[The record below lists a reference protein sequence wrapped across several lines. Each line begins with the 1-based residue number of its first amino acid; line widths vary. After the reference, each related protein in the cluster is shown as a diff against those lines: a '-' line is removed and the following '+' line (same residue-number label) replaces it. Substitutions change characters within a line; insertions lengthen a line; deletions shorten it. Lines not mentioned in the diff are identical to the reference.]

1 MNQPVEELVAD
12 TVELRIP
19 CRAEWVALARLAVAA
34 VANRAKLTIEEIED
48 VKLAVAE
55 ACTAVIQQ
63 DTPGEYIALTC
74 EMLPGA
80 LRLHVRDGGNHE
92 PRTDAPAAMDYDEAR
107 VVGLGVFLI
116 RTLMDEVSYEQHPER
131 GTDLVMVKRFAPGR

>member
-1 MNQPVEELVAD
+1 VNQPLEEATSD

-34 VANRAKLTIEEIED
+34 VANRLKLTIEEIED
-48 VKLAVAE
+48 LKLAVAE
-55 ACTAVIQQ
+55 ACTVVIQQ
-63 DTPGEYIALTC
+63 ERHGEFLALTC
-74 EMLPGA
+74 EALPGA
-80 LRLHVRDGGNHE
+80 LRLHVRDTGLHE
-92 PRTDAPAAMDYDEAR
+92 PRGVAPAAMDYDEAR

-131 GTDLVMVKRFAPGR
+131 GTDLVMVKRIVR

>member
-1 MNQPVEELVAD
+1 MNQPVEAATVD

-34 VANRAKLTIEEIED
+34 IANRLKLTIEEIED

-55 ACTAVIQQ
+55 ACTAIIQQ
-63 DTPGEYIALTC
+63 EGHGETIALTC
-74 EMLPGA
+74 ETMPGA
-80 LRLHVRDGGNHE
+80 LRLHVRDTGSHE
-92 PRTDAPAAMDYDEAR
+92 PRGIAPEAMDYDEAR
-107 VVGLGVFLI
+107 VAGLGVFLI

-131 GTDLVMVKRFAPGR
+131 GTDLVMVKRIVR

>member
-1 MNQPVEELVAD
+1 VNQPIEEAAVD

-34 VANRAKLTIEEIED
+34 VANRLKLTIEEIED

-55 ACTAVIQQ
+55 ACTAIIQSENH
-63 DTPGEYIALTC
+63 GETLALTC
-74 EMLPGA
+74 ETMPGA
-80 LRLHVRDGGNHE
+80 LRLHVRDTGTHE
-92 PRTDAPAAMDYDEAR
+92 KRPGAAGAMDYDEAR

-116 RTLMDEVSYEQHPER
+116 RTLMDEVSYDQHPER
-131 GTDLVMVKRFAPGR
+131 GTDLVMVKRIAH